1 MSEQSRGHIGEA
13 RARREDLELVTG
25 HGSFVDDMKR
35 PGMAFASFVRSEY
48 AHARIED
55 IDTEKA
61 TAQDDVL
68 AVYTAD
74 DLAHLPADI
83 PQIYRV
89 PTLTETRYPLLAEEK
104 VRYQGMP
111 VAVVVAEDR
120 YAAHHAAD
128 LVEVEYE
135 RLDPVLDPVTASD
148 DDAPTIHEDRPD
160 NVAFTFDI
168 GDEEAVEEAFDEAA
182 QTVSFEYEN
191 QRIVPNPI
199 EPRAV
204 LADYDPYTDELD
216 VVVPSQ
222 QPFLHKTI
230 ISTVLDHPKRKVR
243 VEAPNIGG
251 GFGAKSMVYPDEA
264 VTAFCA
270 KQVERPV
277 KWVETRSEAFQ
288 ATEHGRGQVIE
299 AAVAVDDD
307 GQIIGLDVASTADVG
322 GELGSKG
329 CLHPSTTFGLLLS
342 GQYDI
347 PAINFDS
354 TAMYTN
360 RVPIGVYRGVGRAE
374 AICTLER
381 LVHLTARE
389 LGEDPVEF
397 RRRHFVAPDQFPY
410 ETAVG
415 SVYDSGQYERA
426 LEKAIEMADY
436 EGLRERQA
444 SLREEDRY
452 LGIGISCFIES
463 GGLAPSSLSE
473 LFGMG
478 QPDAA
483 VKSSYWESSIV
494 RVHGSGEVTAYVGT
508 SSPGTGVETTHSQI
522 VADKLGVDVEDV
534 DLIEG
539 RDTAGN
545 PDGSGSVGSRSAP
558 VGGGAMKFSIDKVI
572 RKAEKIAAHKL
583 EADPEDVEF
592 EDGEFHIAGA
602 PEHSLTLQAVA
613 QEAEVATDLPE
624 DLEPGLE
631 ATSYYDPENF
641 TWAFGTHIAVVEVD
655 EETGEVDLRDFY
667 AVDDCGVQI
676 NPQIVEGQ
684 IQGGIAQGIGQ
695 ARYEG
700 AAYDENANLISGSLQ
715 DYTVPKAGFLPDLTL
730 DTTETPSPHNPLG
743 VKGVAESGTIG
754 ATPAVANAIVDA
766 LEPFGVE
773 HIEMPMTDERVW
785 QAMHG
790 NEGGR

>member
-1 MSEQSRGHIGEA
+1 MTEAPGHIGDSPE
-13 RARREDLELVTG
+13 RREDLELVTG
-25 HGSFVDDMKR
+25 HGEFVDDLKR
-35 PGMAFASFVRSEY
+35 QGMVFASFVRSEY
-48 AHARIED
+48 AHARVL
-55 IDTEKA
+55 
-61 TAQDDVL
+61 DVDAEAAL
-68 AVYTAD
+68 ARDEVLDVYTSD

-89 PTLTETRYPLLAEEK
+89 PTLEETEYPLLAKEK

-120 YAAHHAAD
+120 YAAHRAAE
-128 LVEVEYE
+128 LVDVEYE
-135 RLDPVLDPVTASD
+135 RLESVLDPVEAAKP
-148 DDAPTIHEDRPD
+148 DAPTLHEDCED
-160 NVAFTFDI
+160 NVAFRFEI
-168 GDEEAVEEAFDEAA
+168 GDEDAVAEAFEAA
-182 QTVSFEYEN
+182 DRTVSFEYEN

-204 LADYDPYTDELD
+204 LADYDPYDDELE

-243 VEAPNIGG
+243 VQAPNIGG

-277 KWVETRSEAFQ
+277 KWVETRSESFQ

-299 AAVAVDDD
+299 AEVALDED
-307 GQIIGLDVASTADVG
+307 GSMIGLDVATMADVG

-329 CLHPSTTFGLLLS
+329 CLHASTTFGLLLS

-347 PAINFDS
+347 PAISFDS

-381 LVHLTARE
+381 LVKRAARE
-389 LGEDPVEF
+389 LGEDPAEF
-397 RRRHFVAPDQFPY
+397 RRRHLVEPDQFPY

-415 SVYDSGQYERA
+415 STYDSGQYELA
-426 LEKAIEMADY
+426 LDTALDMADY
-436 EGLRERQA
+436 EALRDEQDR
-444 SLREEDRY
+444 LRDEDRY
-452 LGIGISCFIES
+452 LGIGVSCFIES

-473 LFGMG
+473 LFGFG

-522 VADKLGVDVEDV
+522 VADKLGVDVDDV

-539 RDTAGN
+539 KDTAGN

-558 VGGGAMKFSIDKVI
+558 VGGGAMKFSIDKVV
-572 RKAEKIAAHKL
+572 RKAKQIAAHKL
-583 EADPEDVEF
+583 EANPADVAF

-602 PEHSLTLQAVA
+602 PDRSMTLQAVA
-613 QEAEVATDLPE
+613 QEAEVATYLPE
-624 DLEPGLE
+624 DVEPGLE

-641 TWAFGTHIAVVEVD
+641 TWAFGTHVAVVEVD
-655 EETGEVDLRDFY
+655 AETGEVDLRDFY

-695 ARYEG
+695 ARFEG
-700 AAYDENANLISGSLQ
+700 AVYDDGGNLVSGSLQ
-715 DYTVPKAGFLPDLTL
+715 DYAVPKSTFLPELTL
-730 DTTETPSPHNPLG
+730 ETTETPSPHNPLG

-754 ATPAVANAIVDA
+754 ATPAVSNAITDA
-766 LEPFGVE
+766 LEPFGIE
-773 HIEMPMTDERVW
+773 HLEMPITDQTVW
-785 QAMHG
+785 EAIHG
-790 NEGGR
+790 DTEDE